1 VAETKRAL
9 LAGATGLIGGFCLL
23 RLLADPSYS
32 EVKVWSR
39 RPIALSHRK
48 LSVELMDFS
57 RMPVDHEHF
66 DRVFCCLG
74 TTIGK
79 AGSRKAFKRVDHD
92 YPLALARYAKSAG
105 AGMFLMVSALGANAG
120 SRVFYNRVKG
130 ETENAISEV
139 GLPGTI
145 FFRPSLLLGPRR
157 ENRIGEKLGIMLS
170 KAVTPL
176 LIGRLSKYR
185 PIEADAVA
193 AAMIYAANHDLPSGV
208 IESGAIEK
216 LAALDQRA

>member
-1 VAETKRAL
+1 VSEAKRAL
-9 LAGATGLIGGFCLL
+9 LAGATGLIGSFCLH

-79 AGSRKAFKRVDHD
+79 AGSREAFKRVDHD

-105 AGMFLMVSALGANAG
+105 AGMFLMVSALGADAG
-120 SRVFYNRVKG
+120 SRVYYNRVKG
-130 ETENAISEV
+130 ETENAVAHV
-139 GLPGTI
+139 GLPLTL

-157 ENRIGEKLGIMLS
+157 EIRYGEKLAIMLS
-170 KAVTPL
+170 KALTPIL
-176 LIGRLSKYR
+176 RGRLYKYR
-185 PIEADAVA
+185 PIEADVVA

-208 IESGAIEK
+208 IESDAIEK